1 LSKNE
6 KTNDTSEII
15 AVIGPNSEDVPWS
28 FIFQSYLSSLGSG
41 TSMTSQHD
49 AGIQVTSP

>member
-28 FIFQSYLSSLGSG
+28 FISEFLLPCPPV
-41 TSMTSQHD
+41 
-49 AGIQVTSP
+49 IWICIIVFVFF